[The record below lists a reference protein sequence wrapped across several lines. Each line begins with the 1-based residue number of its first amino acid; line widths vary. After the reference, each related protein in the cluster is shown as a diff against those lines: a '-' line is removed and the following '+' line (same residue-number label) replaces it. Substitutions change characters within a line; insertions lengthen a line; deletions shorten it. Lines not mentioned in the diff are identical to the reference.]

1 MIDESE
7 FKVMRHQARD
17 LERIADAME
26 RIAAFFEFFET
37 AWAEADE
44 ITVEDEG

>member
-7 FKVMRHQARD
+7 FKLMRHQARD
-17 LERIADAME
+17 LKRIADALE
-26 RIAAFFEFFET
+26 RIAAFFEFVET

-44 ITVEDEG
+44 ITVEDSE